1 MEHNKLLV
9 IGIDEKGYGKVYKL
23 VMRDKSLPLTAKA
36 LYAYFCSY
44 AGGGSTAFPSRD
56 KIISDLHLASNT
68 YAKYL
73 NCLLEKKYLKRHRTA
88 AGNVYEIMTTVP
100 DEDGNPVEV
109 KSKGYGT
116 VPKVAMLDDRLPVA
130 AKAIYAYLCSYA
142 GAGNTAYPKHTTIL
156 HELSI
161 GRQKYYT
168 YYALLIKLG
177 YITPIQ
183 NIAEKGRFSSS
194 TYLLNEVLGID
205 PRIDPEEVRK
215 SASISQKRER
225 LLKNQHTVDSAVST
239 ELSTAISQKSAHGQ
253 TVTSQKS
260 SHGATSQK
268 SASGYLRTANINNNL
283 HNKQIISPNGDMDE
297 EITNIR
303 ACAREV
309 NDSLS
314 SHDLQKRKIQ
324 ELIQYDRVWDGCQEM
339 IPLKRI
345 LNPQLTNE
353 MEAAY
358 LADSKKV
365 LDEIVRQSQCLL
377 YGQSEFVKIDQT
389 AYRRSDLCLKFEVAM
404 RQKSDIIY
412 EVVPQIVERMTD
424 IRNLPAYIRKLL
436 TNLIA

>member
-1 MEHNKLLV
+1 MENNKLLIV
-9 IGIDEKGYGKVYKL
+9 GIDEKGYGKVYKQI
-23 VMRDKSLPLTAKA
+23 MRDKSLPLTAKA

-44 AGGGSTAFPSRD
+44 AGAGSTAFPSRD
-56 KIISDLHLASNT
+56 KIMSDLHLASNT

-73 NCLLEKKYLKRHRTA
+73 NCLLEKKYLKRHRTT
-88 AGNVYEIMTTVP
+88 AGNVFEIMTTVP
-100 DEDGNPVEV
+100 DEDGNPVEI

-177 YITPIQ
+177 YITPTQ
-183 NIAEKGRFSSS
+183 NISEKGRFSSS
-194 TYLLNEVLGID
+194 TYLLNDVLGID
-205 PRIDPEEVRK
+205 PRIDPDEVRK
-215 SASISQKRER
+215 SASVSRKRER

-239 ELSTAISQKSAHGQ
+239 ELST
-253 TVTSQKS
+253 VTSQKS
-260 SHGATSQK
+260 AHGATSQK
-268 SASGYLRTANINNNL
+268 SASGYLRSANINNNL

-339 IPLKRI
+339 IPLKRS
-345 LNPQLTNE
+345 LTHN
-353 MEAAY
+353 
-358 LADSKKV
+358 SPT
-365 LDEIVRQSQCLL
+365 R
-377 YGQSEFVKIDQT
+377 
-389 AYRRSDLCLKFEVAM
+389 
-404 RQKSDIIY
+404 
-412 EVVPQIVERMTD
+412 
-424 IRNLPAYIRKLL
+424 
-436 TNLIA
+436 

>member
-1 MEHNKLLV
+1 MENNKLLIV
-9 IGIDEKGYGKVYKL
+9 GIDEKGYGKVYKQI
-23 VMRDKSLPLTAKA
+23 MRDKSLPLTAKA

-44 AGGGSTAFPSRD
+44 AGAGSTAFPSRD
-56 KIISDLHLASNT
+56 KIMSDLHLASNT

-73 NCLLEKKYLKRHRTA
+73 NCLLEKKYLKRHRTT
-88 AGNVYEIMTTVP
+88 AGNVFEIMTTVP
-100 DEDGNPVEV
+100 DEDGNPVEI

-177 YITPIQ
+177 YITPTQ
-183 NIAEKGRFSSS
+183 NISEKGRFSSS
-194 TYLLNEVLGID
+194 TYLLNDVLGID
-205 PRIDPEEVRK
+205 PRIDPDEVRK
-215 SASISQKRER
+215 SASVSRKRER
-225 LLKNQHTVDSAVST
+225 LLKNQHTADPGVST
-239 ELSTAISQKSAHGQ
+239 PVSQKSAHGQTAISQKSAHG
-253 TVTSQKS
+253 
-260 SHGATSQK
+260 AISQK
-268 SASGYLRTANINNNL
+268 SASGYLRSSNINNNL

-297 EITNIR
+297 ETSNIR

-324 ELIQYDRVWDGCQEM
+324 ELIQYDRVWDGCQAM

-345 LNPQLTNE
+345 LDPEFTNE

-358 LADSKKV
+358 LADNKKV
-365 LDEIVRQSQCLL
+365 LDEIVRQAQNLL
-377 YGQSEFVKIDQT
+377 FGKSEFVKIDQT
-389 AYRRSDLCLKFEVAM
+389 AHRRSDLFCKFEAAM
-404 RQKSDIIY
+404 CQKSDIIY
-412 EVVPQIVERMTD
+412 EVVPQIVERISD

>member
-177 YITPIQ
+177 YITPTQ
-183 NIAEKGRFSSS
+183 NISEKGRFSSS
-194 TYLLNEVLGID
+194 TYLLNDVLGID

-215 SASISQKRER
+215 SVSISQKRER

-297 EITNIR
+297 ETSNIR

-309 NDSLS
+309 NDPLS
-314 SHDLQKRKIQ
+314 SHDSQKRKIQ
-324 ELIQYDRVWDGCQEM
+324 ELIQYDRVWDGCQAM

-345 LNPQLTNE
+345 LDPEFTNE

-358 LADSKKV
+358 LADNKKV
-365 LDEIVRQSQCLL
+365 LDEIVRQAQNLL
-377 YGQSEFVKIDQT
+377 FGKSEFVKIDQT
-389 AYRRSDLCLKFEVAM
+389 AHRRSDLFCKFEAAM
-404 RQKSDIIY
+404 CQKSDIIY
-412 EVVPQIVERMTD
+412 EVVPRIVERMTD

>member
-1 MEHNKLLV
+1 MENKLLV
-9 IGIDEKGYGKVYKL
+9 VGIDEKGYGKVYKL

-44 AGGGSTAFPSRD
+44 AGAGSTAFPSRD
-56 KIISDLHLASNT
+56 KIMSDLHLSKTT
-68 YAKYL
+68 YTKYL
-73 NCLLEKKYLKRHRTA
+73 NNLLERKFLKRHRTA
-88 AGNVYEIMTTVP
+88 AGNVFEIMTTVP

-130 AKAIYAYLCSYA
+130 AKAIYAYMCSYA
-142 GAGNTAYPKHTTIL
+142 GAGNIAYPKRATIL
-156 HELSI
+156 QELNISKD
-161 GRQKYYT
+161 KYYL
-168 YYALLIKLG
+168 YFNSLVDMG
-177 YITPIQ
+177 YITAVQ
-183 NIAEKGRFSSS
+183 ATDQQGRFSSS
-194 TYLLNEVLGID
+194 TYFLNEVLGID
-205 PRIDPEEVRK
+205 PRVDPDEVRK
-215 SASISQKRER
+215 SVSLSQK
-225 LLKNQHTVDSAVST
+225 KNLCPTNQDTVELTNST
-239 ELSTAISQKSAHGQ
+239 GISTPMSQSSGHGKIPMSQKSGHGAM
-253 TVTSQKS
+253 SQKS
-260 SHGATSQK
+260 GRGNLGHP
-268 SASGYLRTANINNNL
+268 NINNKL

-324 ELIQYDRVWDGCQEM
+324 ELIQYDRVLDGCNEM
-339 IPLKRI
+339 LPLRRI
-345 LNPQLTNE
+345 LNPEITSE

-365 LDEIVRQSQCLL
+365 LDEFVRQSQCLL

-424 IRNLPAYIRKLL
+424 IRNLPAYLRKVII
-436 TNLIA
+436 NLIE